1 MIERL
6 ELTGLHTVITPNLQK
21 YVTKKIG
28 KLDKYLSKHSRIS
41 AHAEVILSEEKGK
54 GKKQK
59 SCEVIMHLPKG
70 KITVKETT
78 INMFAAIDIIEEKL
92 KNQLKK
98 YKETHENPR
107 LHQRLITKLRRADPA
122 AGM

>member
-1 MIERL
+1 MIDRL
-6 ELTGLHTVITPNLQK
+6 ELTGLHTEITTNLQK
-21 YVTKKIG
+21 YATKKIG
-28 KLDKYLSKHSRIS
+28 KLDRYLSKHSRAS
-41 AHAEVILSEEKGK
+41 AHAEVILSEAKAK
-54 GKKQK
+54 DKKQK

-70 KITVKETT
+70 TITVKEST
-78 INMFAAIDIIEEKL
+78 INMFAAIDIVEEKL

-107 LHQRLITKLRRADPA
+107 MHQRLITKLRRADPA